1 MAKVSPAQFGRQ
13 VRQEISRIS
22 WANRRETGV
31 ATLTVFIMAT
41 IAAVFFLLVD
51 LVLSNVVQFVLGLGG

>member
-1 MAKVSPAQFGRQ
+1 MAKVSPAQFVRQ
-13 VRQEISRIS
+13 VRQEITRIS

>member
-1 MAKVSPAQFGRQ
+1 MAKVSPAQFVRQ

-22 WANRRETGV
+22 WANRRETAV
-31 ATLTVFIMAT
+31 ATVTVFIMAT